1 MSDQGPSDAYRQLSG
16 SPRSE
21 GTSSS
26 QPALSEYSAD
36 TEEGIFVFK
45 AQSEEPFP
53 QKKSGWFSRGAH
65 ERRKR
70 MKKLQEQ
77 RVLAAAKRETDAYNQ
92 DMLNRGITNIHIL
105 ATTAA
110 DPNLEQMLA
119 PQPQPQN
126 PDQPME
132 VENQIEM
139 PDYNPEEIP
148 RVPAPNPLDPNNYD
162 PWWDDVRDYVQQNPI
177 QENVPIP
184 NLGAYPGL
192 DPQDPYNIS
201 DAYVRE
207 ILEPAPYASISGT
220 HTTDS
225 KPSPRTCTPNECRK
239 CPRT

>member
-1 MSDQGPSDAYRQLSG
+1 MSDQGPSDTYRQLSG

-26 QPALSEYSAD
+26 QPALSGYSAD

-53 QKKSGWFSRGAH
+53 QKKRGWFSRGAH

-77 RVLAAAKRETDAYNQ
+77 RVLAAAKRETDAYAQ
-92 DMLNRGITNIHIL
+92 DMLNRGIANIHIL

-119 PQPQPQN
+119 PQPQPPI

-132 VENQIEM
+132 IENLGNQVEM
-139 PDYNPEEIP
+139 HDFNPEEIP
-148 RVPAPNPLDPNNYD
+148 RVPAPNPLDPNYD
-162 PWWDDVRDYVQQNPI
+162 PW
-177 QENVPIP
+177 
-184 NLGAYPGL
+184 
-192 DPQDPYNIS
+192 
-201 DAYVRE
+201 
-207 ILEPAPYASISGT
+207 
-220 HTTDS
+220 
-225 KPSPRTCTPNECRK
+225 
-239 CPRT
+239 